1 MQQAIGMR
9 SGYNIIIILLLYNII
24 IIILLLYNIIII
36 LLLYNIIII
45 ILLLLYNIISETQTV
60 PQTILTSKF
69 RKREKLYAFMTP
81 FLITI
86 DLT

>member
-9 SGYNIIIILLLYNII
+9 SRYNIIIIIIILLLYNII

-36 LLLYNIIII
+36 I
-45 ILLLLYNIISETQTV
+45 LLLYNIISETQTV

-69 RKREKLYAFMTP
+69 RKRQKLYAFMTP
-81 FLITI
+81 FLIII

>member
-9 SGYNIIIILLLYNII
+9 SGYNIIIIIILLLLLYNII

-36 LLLYNIIII
+36 LLLYNII
-45 ILLLLYNIISETQTV
+45 SETQTV

-69 RKREKLYAFMTP
+69 SKREKLYAFMTP

>member
-9 SGYNIIIILLLYNII
+9 SG
-24 IIILLLYNIIII
+24 
-36 LLLYNIIII
+36 
-45 ILLLLYNIISETQTV
+45 YNIISETQTV

-69 RKREKLYAFMTP
+69 SKREKLYAFMTP
-81 FLITI
+81 FLIII

>member
-9 SGYNIIIILLLYNII
+9 SGYNII
-24 IIILLLYNIIII
+24 IIII

-45 ILLLLYNIISETQTV
+45 ILLLLYSIISETQTV

-69 RKREKLYAFMTP
+69 RKRQKLYVFITP
-81 FLITI
+81 FLII
-86 DLT
+86 IALA

>member
-9 SGYNIIIILLLYNII
+9 SGYNIIIIIILLLYNII

-36 LLLYNIIII
+36 I
-45 ILLLLYNIISETQTV
+45 LLLYNIISETQTV

-69 RKREKLYAFMTP
+69 SKREKLYAFMIP

>member
-9 SGYNIIIILLLYNII
+9 SGYNIIIIIILLLLLYNII
-24 IIILLLYNIIII
+24 III
-36 LLLYNIIII
+36 
-45 ILLLLYNIISETQTV
+45 LLLYNIISETQTV

-69 RKREKLYAFMTP
+69 SKREKLYAFMTP

>member
-9 SGYNIIIILLLYNII
+9 SGYNII
-24 IIILLLYNIIII
+24 IIII

-45 ILLLLYNIISETQTV
+45 ILLLLYSIISETQTV

-69 RKREKLYAFMTP
+69 RKRQKLYVFIAP
-81 FLITI
+81 FLII
-86 DLT
+86 IALA